1 MRHFASSECFRT
13 HERLP
18 SSARVLVDKAYNLLR
33 QDPNHPA
40 LRFKQMGRY
49 WSMPIGPDHRALG
62 VAVEDDGVLW
72 FWMGSHA
79 DYDRLIGR

>member
-1 MRHFASSECFRT
+1 
-13 HERLP
+13 
-18 SSARVLVDKAYNLLR
+18 VLVDKAYNLLR

-40 LRFKQMGRY
+40 LGFKQMGRY
-49 WSMPIGPDHRALG
+49 WSMPIGPDYRALG